1 MPSFREIKFKS
12 GFNVVLAERTERS
25 TIKDSRNG
33 LGKST
38 LIEIIHFC
46 LGAGVGAKK
55 GLLVGPLS
63 SWTFTIDL
71 TLANEFVSVSRNTA
85 NPKQVFIEG
94 KTSNWPIQPENNI
107 FNERSLSVKDWNSIL
122 GYLMFDQP
130 INISEKPYSPTPRSL
145 ISYFIRRG
153 RDSFSTPF
161 EHFRKQAECDKQ
173 VNNAFLLNLDWE
185 DASEVQSLKDKKKL
199 LENLKIA
206 SRSGIVSEVLGS
218 IGKLEAEKVQLE
230 EKARYEREN
239 LKSFKV
245 HPQYQQYEEDA
256 NKLTAEIHQAANA
269 NFSDK
274 RLLNYYTASLEDESE
289 PEIKDLNL
297 LYQEAGV
304 ILPNS
309 VLRRL
314 EDVQNF
320 HSTLL
325 ANRRQFLKEEVERI
339 NRRIISR
346 DELIAIKT
354 GQRAEI
360 LQTLQTY
367 GALEEYSRL
376 QQTYLETSA
385 KVNDLNSKIARLRQI
400 NAGTSNLKIEQELL
414 LQRMRRNYEE
424 RKTQRELAISIFNA
438 YSQVLYK
445 APGRLVIDVGSNG
458 FKFNVEIERSGSSG
472 IENMKVFCYDL
483 MLANLWS
490 KKESSPKF
498 LIHDSTIFDG
508 VDERQIALA
517 LELAASESQIN
528 NFQYICTFNSDMI
541 PWNEF
546 SSGFDF
552 NSFIRVRLDDGSPE
566 GSLLGIRY

>member
-1 MPSFREIKFKS
+1 MSSFRDIRFKT
-12 GFNVVLAERTERS
+12 GFNVVLAERTKES
-25 TIKDSRNG
+25 TNKDSRNG

-46 LGAGVGAKK
+46 LGAGAIANK
-55 GLLVGPLS
+55 GLLIEPLLNT
-63 SWTFTIDL
+63 TFTLDL
-71 TLANEFVSVSRNTA
+71 TLANKPVSVSRNTSDPR
-85 NPKQVFIEG
+85 NVLIIG
-94 KTSNWPIQPENNI
+94 DTSNWPIQPENNI
-107 FNERSLSVKDWNSIL
+107 FGERNLSVKDWNSLL
-122 GYLMFDQP
+122 GNLMFDLP
-130 INISEKPYSPTPRSL
+130 INILEKQYNATFRSL
-145 ISYFIRRG
+145 ISYSIRRG
-153 RDSFSTPF
+153 RDSFTTPF
-161 EHFRKQAECDKQ
+161 EHFRKQYEWDKQ
-173 VNNAFLLNLDWE
+173 VNNTFLLNLDWE
-185 DASEVQSLKDKKKL
+185 DVSEVQILKDKKEL
-199 LENLKIA
+199 IDDLKRA
-206 SRSGIVSEVLGS
+206 ARNGVVSDMLGS
-218 IGKLEAEKVQLE
+218 IGELEAEKVELE
-230 EKARYEREN
+230 EKARKEQ
-239 LKSFKV
+239 KSLESFRV
-245 HPQYQQYEEDA
+245 HPQYRVLEERA
-256 NKLTAEIHQAANA
+256 NILTEEIHQASNA

-274 RLLNYYTASLEDESE
+274 RLLNYYNASMAEESE
-289 PEIKDLNL
+289 PQIGDLNL
-297 LYQEAGV
+297 LYEEAGV
-304 ILPNS
+304 TLPNS
-309 VLRRL
+309 VRRRL

-320 HSTLL
+320 HLTLI

-339 NRRIISR
+339 NRSIIVR
-346 DELIAIKT
+346 DELIDAKT
-354 GQRAEI
+354 SQRAGI
-360 LQTLQTY
+360 LQTLQTH
-367 GALEEYSRL
+367 GALDEYSRL
-376 QQTYLETSA
+376 QQVYLETSA
-385 KVNDLNSKIARLRQI
+385 KVNDLNNKIARLRQI